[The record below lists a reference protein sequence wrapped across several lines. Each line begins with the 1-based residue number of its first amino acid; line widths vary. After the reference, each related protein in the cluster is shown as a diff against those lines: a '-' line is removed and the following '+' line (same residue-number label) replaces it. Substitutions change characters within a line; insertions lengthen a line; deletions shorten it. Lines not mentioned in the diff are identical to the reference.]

1 VKSKTIN
8 IVIIAITAL
17 SLSACS
23 NNSVSGSLSG
33 GNISNGSSSVG
44 PNPTAAPSPAPS
56 QTPVPKQTPS
66 PTPKPSVAPTPNPS
80 AAPSPNPTPISLGS
94 GFLNCESG
102 QSSITRNSCLSDET
116 AGLVLSC
123 SCCVYHHPD
132 GTALSGCQ
140 QPVSSNLFSMN
151 MVTPGST
158 MANWPNQVGAKIWR
172 SFDARWNRVETKAG
186 VYDWS
191 IPDAEVA
198 EASAHSL
205 QLQYVVMG
213 TPTLYSE
220 STAMGQGG
228 YATCPSYYTGLAY
241 NTDPAA
247 FPAGDDCHGWTYPVS
262 AANDTAWM
270 NYVRALAT
278 RYNGKVFR
286 YELWNEIDGGD
297 YSGNMA
303 DLARINREAYQIIKS
318 INPQNI
324 VITPTDSDPLY
335 ISNWAT
341 VIPGNNLSG
350 YFAATSALNKQYGET
365 GPYADAIGSHY
376 YYENTRGPDYNSTSY
391 SSTITDVFAYQVSL
405 VMGAAIQY
413 GYDGL
418 PLYNTETGW
427 WLGTTDPTNT
437 NSGVT
442 DAVAADFAARAY
454 ILAPYY
460 GMVQYGLYAWNASP
474 FTLTNSDGSLDLQAQ
489 AYQKVET
496 WLVGSTPLS
505 CSSSGGLYT
514 CTYQVSSNVFA
525 YYVWAYDGA
534 THCFVPSS
542 SWNINNADELID
554 PVSTCTSNGQT
565 GYSIGGE
572 PLKLTH

>member
-1 VKSKTIN
+1 M
-8 IVIIAITAL
+8 
-17 SLSACS
+17 
-23 NNSVSGSLSG
+23 
-33 GNISNGSSSVG
+33 G
-44 PNPTAAPSPAPS
+44 PNPT
-56 QTPVPKQTPS
+56 PVT
-66 PTPKPSVAPTPNPS
+66 
-80 AAPSPNPTPISLGS
+80 LGS
-94 GFLNCESG
+94 GYLNCESQ
-102 QSSITRNSCLSDET
+102 QSSVTRNSCLSDET
-116 AGLVLSC
+116 AGQILSC
-123 SCCVYHHPD
+123 SCCVYHHSD

-140 QPVSSNLFSMN
+140 QPVSGNLFAMN
-151 MVTPGST
+151 IVTPSST

-172 SFDARWNRVETKAG
+172 SFDSRWNKIEKTKG

-191 IPDAEVA
+191 VPDAEVT
-198 EASAHSL
+198 EALAHNL
-205 QLQYVVMG
+205 QLQFMVMG
-213 TPTLYSE
+213 TPTLYAE
-220 STAMGQGG
+220 STAMGSGSF
-228 YATCPSYYTGLAY
+228 ATCPSYYIGLTY
-241 NTDPAA
+241 NTDPID
-247 FPAGDDCHGWTYPVS
+247 FPSGDDCHGWSYPVS
-262 AANDTAWM
+262 VANDSAWM

-278 RYNGKVFR
+278 RYNGKVLR
-286 YELWNEIDGGD
+286 YELWNEIDTGD

-324 VITPTDSDPLY
+324 VITPTDGDPLY
-335 ISNWAT
+335 ISNWAET
-341 VIPGNNLSG
+341 IPGNNLSG
-350 YFAATSALNKQYGET
+350 YFAATSTLNKQYGET

-391 SSTITDVFAYQVSL
+391 SSTITDIFAYQVSL

-442 DAVAADFAARAY
+442 DAVAADFVARAY

-460 GMVQYGLYAWNASP
+460 GMVQYGLYSWNASP

-496 WLVGSTPLS
+496 WLAGTTPLS
-505 CSSSGGLYT
+505 CSSSGGLYN
-514 CTYQVSSNVFA
+514 CTYQVSTNSFA

-542 SWNINNADELID
+542 SWNINSVVGLLN
-554 PVSTCTSNGQT
+554 PVSACSSNGQG